1 MTPRRSLAETVVREL
16 SVRRSFTIRTS
27 TSVAALHHYG
37 TMPATVARGPDL
49 RRITMSRTFVP
60 IAVARPARSSVKRC
74 LFGAVDHDA
83 VQRDL
88 ENEQRERY
96 ECFRNKYN
104 FDLSTETP
112 LPGRYEWECT
122 RGEDATPPSSI
133 LKAED
138 AVATDATLDAKPPI
152 AQRPQRAAAA
162 ARQSSIPD
170 FFHAR
175 KRHPSSEPAAKVPRI
190 EPQPQLQ
197 QLQQP

>member
-1 MTPRRSLAETVVREL
+1 
-16 SVRRSFTIRTS
+16 
-27 TSVAALHHYG
+27 
-37 TMPATVARGPDL
+37 MPATVARGLDL
-49 RRITMSRTFVP
+49 RQMSMSRTFVP
-60 IAVARPARSSVKRC
+60 LNPIGRSARSVKRC
-74 LFGAVDHDA
+74 LFGAVDHDE

-88 ENEQRERY
+88 EDEHRERY

-122 RGEDATPPSSI
+122 GREVEATPSSV

-152 AQRPQRAAAA
+152 AQRPQRAAAGS
-162 ARQSSIPD
+162 RQSSIPE

-175 KRHPSSEPAAKVPRI
+175 KRHPSSEPAAKVPRL
-190 EPQPQLQ
+190 EPQPQPQ